1 MFEALGAGLTLLFT
15 WQGTLYLCLG
25 VLVGL
30 VFGAVPGLGGTTAI
44 ALLMPLTFGMEPW
57 LAITM
62 IGGVMGATSF
72 GGSVSAILLNTPGIA
87 PNAATCFDGYPLAR
101 QGKGG
106 MAIGAAAAASSTG
119 GLIGIFTLVAII
131 PLAKQI
137 VLSFGPPEFF
147 MLAMLGLSAIA
158 VSTGGAFLR
167 GLISA
172 LFGLM
177 LAVVGYDAVS
187 GGYRFA
193 GGVEY
198 LYDGIPLV
206 PALVG
211 LFALSEMINLSIKGG
226 TVASEKSSSRL
237 SGVLP
242 GVLAVYRNWGILL
255 RGSAIGTFI
264 GALPGVGGTVA
275 SFLAYTATVQ
285 TAKDRDTFGSGNIK
299 GVIAPESANN
309 AKDGGSLIPT
319 LSFGIP
325 GSAESAIFL
334 GVLILHGIEPGPML
348 LLEEQ
353 EVVVSIILALT
364 ASTVLA
370 SLFGLMVT
378 RQLSMITL
386 VDVNVLV
393 PTVVS
398 VALVG
403 TYALKGEFGDVVLA
417 AVFGI
422 VGYLMI
428 RFEFPRITLVIAL
441 VLGELAERSYHQ
453 SIAMADGDWTVFFVR
468 EISLGLFLVTML
480 CLLLPALRYALAR
493 RRGDRDAPQ

>member
-1 MFEALGAGLTLLFT
+1 M
-15 WQGTLYLCLG
+15 
-25 VLVGL
+25 
-30 VFGAVPGLGGTTAI
+30 
-44 ALLMPLTFGMEPW
+44 
-57 LAITM
+57 
-62 IGGVMGATSF
+62 
-72 GGSVSAILLNTPGIA
+72 
-87 PNAATCFDGYPLAR
+87 
-101 QGKGG
+101 
-106 MAIGAAAAASSTG
+106 
-119 GLIGIFTLVAII
+119 
-131 PLAKQI
+131 
-137 VLSFGPPEFF
+137 LSFGPPEFF

-177 LAVVGYDAVS
+177 LALVGYDAMD
-187 GGYRFA
+187 GGYRFTA
-193 GGVEY
+193 GVEY
-198 LYDGIPLV
+198 LYDGVPLV

-211 LFALSEMINLSIKGG
+211 LFALSEMINLSVRGG
-226 TVASEKSSSRL
+226 TVASRTSP
-237 SGVLP
+237 SGIT
-242 GVLAVYRNWGILL
+242 GVFAGVVAVYRHWGILL

-285 TAKDRDTFGSGNIK
+285 TAKDRDTFGQGNIK

-348 LLEEQ
+348 LIEEQ
-353 EVVVSIILALT
+353 EVVISIVLALT

-393 PTVVS
+393 PAVVS

-403 TYALKGEFGDVVLA
+403 TYALKGEFGEVRLA
-417 AVFGI
+417 APCGI
-422 VGYLMI
+422 VAYLMI
-428 RFEFPRITLVIAL
+428 RFGLPRITLVIAL
-441 VLGELAERSYHQ
+441 VLGELAERSFHQ
-453 SIAMADGDWTVFFVR
+453 SIAMADGNWTVFFVR
-468 EISLGLFLVTML
+468 EISLALFVVTVF
-480 CLLLPALRYALAR
+480 CLLLPALRYALATR
-493 RRGDRDAPQ
+493 RAGREAGA

>member
-1 MFEALGAGLTLLFT
+1 MFEALGGGLALLFT

-119 GLIGIFTLVAII
+119 GLVGIFTLVAII

-187 GGYRFA
+187 GGYRFT
-193 GGVEY
+193 GGIEY

-211 LFALSEMINLSIKGG
+211 LFALSEMINLSIRGG
-226 TVASEKSSSRL
+226 TVASEKSSSGL
-237 SGVLP
+237 AGVLP
-242 GVLAVYRNWGILL
+242 GVIAVYRNWGILL

-468 EISLGLFLVTML
+468 EISLGLFLVTVL

-493 RRGDRDAPQ
+493 RRAGAEQAP